1 MAVMD
6 NIALVQRFIRLPLS
20 QRRAFLEKLA
30 GKGLTLGQLPIPAAR
45 EGLDVIPLSYAQ
57 QRQWFLWQ
65 LEPHSS
71 AYHIPSALRLKGTLD
86 VPALARSF
94 QWLLGRHESLRTRFV
109 ETAEGVRQVIEA
121 PASAF
126 ELPLQ
131 HLPAD
136 AGADTE
142 QAVRDFVEAR
152 TQALFDLQQGPLLR
166 VDLLR
171 LADDDHVLVMT
182 QHHIVSDGWSMQV
195 LVEELVH
202 AYAAFSGGG
211 EPTLAAASIQ
221 YADYAIWQQAW
232 MEAGESERQLGY
244 WAARLG
250 GEQPV
255 LELPFDH
262 SRPQQPSHRGERLA
276 VTLPGEL
283 QRGLRSLAQSQGM
296 TPFMLLLASF
306 QLLLHRYSGQRE
318 IRVGVPVANRQHP
331 DTKALIGFFINTQ
344 VLDVSI
350 DPQNTFRE
358 LLQQVRTA
366 VLGAQAHQALPFE
379 QLVEALAPER
389 SAGVN
394 PLFQV
399 MHNHLGGDGASAL
412 NLPGLHIEGL
422 DVRTVTAQFDL
433 TLDTAEAGEQ
443 LSAAFTYA
451 TDLFERATVER
462 MARHWLQL
470 LGQMVAAPDTSLVQV
485 PLLTAQERADIIA
498 EWNPRPAEYPVQ
510 QCIHQ
515 RIEEQAR
522 LRPEAI
528 AVTLDDRQL
537 SYGQLEAQ
545 ANHLAHRL
553 LAQGVGPEVR
563 VGLVAERSLEM
574 IVAILATLKAGAAYV
589 PMDPSAPAQRLAY
602 MMADSGIAL
611 LLVQPHLAA
620 RVQGAQDVRQLML
633 EPLSPQPL
641 ADPGAP
647 QLACDPRQL
656 AYVIYTSGS
665 TGQPKGVLLPHDNV
679 MRLFAATER
688 WFDFGVDDVWTL
700 FHSYAFDFSVWEI
713 FGALMHGGRLVIVPH
728 ETCRSTEDFHALLHR
743 EGVTVLNQTPSA
755 FKQLMQVACTR
766 DAAELG
772 ALRQVIFGGEAL
784 EVQAL
789 RPWYGHFAAQ
799 GPRLVNM
806 YGITETTVH
815 VTYRPLSPRD
825 LEGAASSPIG
835 EPIDDLSWYLLDGQL
850 EPVAPGCIGELY
862 VGGAGLAR
870 GYHRRSDLSAQRFVP
885 DLFGNGGRLYRTGD
899 LARYRNDGV
908 IEYVGRI
915 DQQVKIRGFRIELGE
930 IEARLLQLPGVREA
944 VVLASDGS
952 AGTQLV
958 AYVVA
963 QQGSGEVSALVER
976 LRSGLK
982 ADLPEYMLPAHIL
995 CLDSLPL
1002 TLNGKLDRAAL
1013 PAPTLRQE
1021 DYQAP
1026 RTALEQ
1032 QVAQIWQQVLEV
1044 ERVGLQDDFFVL
1056 GGHSLLATQVV
1067 SRLRHGLGLQVALRT
1082 LFEQTTLQAFVAS
1095 LTPTADAAQ
1104 PALLPVP
1111 RGELAPLSYAQERQW
1126 FLWQLDPSSSAYNI
1140 PSALRLRGAL
1150 NVPALQRSFDSLLAR
1165 HESLRTTFAQAPQ
1178 GAQQRIHA
1186 AVPLALPIE
1195 TVAEAELAAR
1205 VQAEVAQVFDL
1216 EQGPLLRVRL
1226 LRVAQDDHVLV
1237 VTQHHSVSDGWS
1249 MQVLVEEL
1257 VQCYAA
1263 FSQGEAPTL
1272 PVLPLQY
1279 ADYAIWQRQWMEA
1292 GERERQLGY
1301 WTERL
1306 AGEQFLQL
1314 PTDHPRP
1321 AEQSFRGAQLALALP
1336 DNLAQGLQQRAREL
1350 RVTPFM
1356 LLLATFQVLLH
1367 RYSGQGDIRVG
1378 VPVANRNRLE
1388 TERLI
1393 GFFVNTQVL
1402 RAEVEPGMAFTRLLE
1417 QVRDSALEAQA
1428 HQDLPFEQLVEALH
1442 PERSLSHS
1450 PLFQV
1455 MFNHQ
1460 GERAAEASMAQVP
1473 GLQVEALAW
1482 DSHTA
1487 QFDLTLNTFESGT
1500 AWSAIWTYA
1509 TDLFLPETI
1518 ERLSQHWLNLL
1529 QAVVAAPE
1537 QRVGELAMLEGSERE
1552 RIERQ
1557 WNANG
1562 LDFDRS
1568 QCIHRLIE
1576 AQVCR
1581 TPQALAAIWGD
1592 EQLDYATLNA
1602 HANRLARHLVS
1613 LGVGP
1618 EVRVGVALPRSM
1630 SMLVALLAVL
1640 KAGGAYVPL
1649 DPDYPA
1655 ERVSYMLDD
1664 SAARVLIS
1672 ERAVLD
1678 ALAVDGAFASV
1689 LLDELTL
1696 DGDDSDLPAR
1706 AVADNLAY
1714 VIYTSGSTGRPKGV
1728 AIAHRNVAALVAWSQ
1743 QVYSQ
1748 ADIQGVLAS
1757 TSICFDLSVWELFV
1771 TLAGGGFIVGARN
1784 ALELPELAARD
1795 RVRLIN
1801 SVPSAASALLRAGQ
1815 IPASVRIVNLA
1826 GEPLK
1831 QSVVEALYALE
1842 HIQHVYDLYGPSE
1855 DTTYSTWT
1863 RREAGGQANI
1873 GRPLHNTASY
1883 LLDGEL
1889 QSVPVGATAE
1899 LYLAGEGITRGYL
1912 LRPGLTAEKYLPDPF
1927 ASDGSRLYRT
1937 GDLARYREDGVL
1949 EYAGRVDHQVKV
1961 RGLRIEL
1968 GEIEARLQA
1977 HADVR
1982 EVAVIAHQ
1990 GELST
1995 QLVGYVVASALHD
2008 NAEPLK
2014 AWLKQTLPDYMVPTH
2029 WLFLERLP
2037 LTPNGKLD
2045 RKALPAPQAT
2055 APARQV
2061 APRSVLEK
2069 RLVAIW
2075 EEVLKVSPIGVT
2087 DNFFELG
2094 GDSIISIQ
2102 VVSRA
2107 RQVGI
2112 RFTPKALFQHQ
2123 TVQGLA
2129 TVAQEGEGA
2138 QLIEQGPLTG
2148 EMPLLPIQQAF
2159 FDTDIPER
2167 HHWNQSVLLKPAQPL
2182 HAGYLEQALQA
2193 LVAHHDALR
2202 LSFTE
2207 SDAGWQAHYRPLGE
2221 QPTELLWQRTLNT
2234 ADELEALAESAQ
2246 RSLSLGDGPLLRAVL
2261 ADLPDG
2267 SQRLLLV
2274 IHHLAVD
2281 GVSWRILFEDLQL
2294 ALEQLSSGKP
2304 LALPGKTSSQRDWAG
2319 ELQRAAQSPRL
2330 QQSLDFWRATL
2341 EGAHDSL
2348 PCQRPDTANRNCDGV
2363 TVHSTLDAEQTR
2375 QLLQQAPAAYR
2386 TRINDL
2392 LLTALA
2398 RVICRW
2404 TGHDHALVQ
2413 LEGHGREDL
2422 FEHLDLTRSVG
2433 WFTSVFPVRLTP
2445 AAGLG
2450 DSLKQ
2455 IKEQLRAIPDNGL
2468 GFGVLRHL
2476 GDASV
2481 RDALRA
2487 LPTPRITFNYLGQL
2501 DASFADESPAWLPAG
2516 ENRGAEHS
2524 PEAPLDNWLN
2534 LNGQVFDGRLQIS
2547 WTFSRER
2554 FDIATLQRLA
2564 EDYQREL
2571 VAVVGHCCTVGVAG
2585 VTPSDFPLAGLDQAQ
2600 LDALPVAAQTIQDLY
2615 PLSPMQQGMLF
2626 HSLYEQASGD
2636 YINQMRVDIDGLD
2649 PQRFHAA
2656 WQATVQAHDI
2666 LRTAFVWEGDLAQP
2680 LQVVHQQVEVPFSVH
2695 DLRDLDAP
2703 APALQALADAQRQ
2716 QGFELASAPLLRL
2729 LLVDLGQGRHHFIY
2743 TYHHILMDGWSH
2755 AQVLSEVLQHYNG
2768 QAQEAPRGRYRD
2780 YIAWLARQD
2789 QQGNQDFWRAQ
2800 LAELDEP
2807 TLLAQVFRGVTPAS
2821 DEQAHAQH
2829 DQVFDAPRSAR
2840 LAAFAREQKVTLNT
2854 VLQAAWALLLQRHQ
2868 GQQTV
2873 CFGATVAGRPS
2884 ELAGVEQQVGLFIN
2898 TLPVALTLHAQ
2909 HSVASLLQGL
2919 QAQNLSLREHEY
2931 TPLFDIQRWAGQG
2944 GEALFDSLL
2953 VFENYPVSDVLQAR
2967 APDGLR
2973 FGAIDNLEQT
2983 NYPLTLL
2990 VNAGE
2995 QLSLQYSFDP
3005 QCFTPV
3011 QIAGLAAQ
3019 LAQILDA
3026 LVEDAE
3032 RPLGEVDSLPAD
3044 LRRQVLHD
3052 WSGQVGHDVSWL
3064 PVHRQFEAMAQAQP
3078 QAIAA
3083 VYGTE
3088 SISYAELNLRANRLA
3103 HGLIARGVGPDRL
3116 VGLCLDRGLE
3126 MLVALLAV
3134 LKAGGAYVPLDPD
3147 FPEERLDYM
3156 IQDSGIGLLL
3166 TQPHLAER
3174 RTLPQGVQQML
3185 LAAESDALDALAAHD
3200 PQVAVADD
3208 HLAYVIYTSGS
3219 TGRPKGVMVPHR
3231 GLGNFLDSMAAAPGL
3246 QAQDR
3251 VLSLTTFSFDI
3262 FGLEIF
3268 LPLVRGA
3275 RVVLVDRQAARDPE
3289 QLLEVVREQA
3299 VNVVQATPS
3308 TWRMLLDNPQAE
3320 LLRGCR
3326 MLCGG
3331 EALAP
3336 ELSLRMLALGG
3347 EVWNLYGPT
3356 ETTIWSA
3363 RRRLDATQPAPL
3375 LGEAIG
3381 NTTLFVVGPDLQ
3393 PVAPGVAGELLI
3405 GGEGLARGY
3414 HGRAALSAE
3423 RFVPHPF
3430 ADDGSRLYRTGDLV
3444 RHLADGTLEY
3454 LARLDHQVKIRGFR
3468 IELGE
3473 IQALMQDHPQ
3483 VREAVVIARDGAGG
3497 AQLVGYVVPLE
3508 AAEAGSDGL
3517 REALRQSLAERL
3529 PAYMVPAHIQ
3539 VLERMPLTPNGKLD
3553 RKALPAVD
3561 ASASRQVY
3569 QAPRTD
3575 LERQVAEVWQQ
3586 VLQLE
3591 QVGVHDHF
3599 FELGGHSLLAVS
3611 VVSRLQLALGLKLSP
3626 QLVFQAPVLEQFA
3639 EALGQAGGQVVDES
3653 KLSKLEW
3660 LLDEMEEV

>member
-1 MAVMD
+1 MD

-131 HLPAD
+131 HLPVD

-142 QAVRDFVEAR
+142 QAVRDFVEVR

-255 LELPFDH
+255 LELPLDH
-262 SRPQQPSHRGERLA
+262 PRPQQPSHRGERLA

-283 QRGLRSLAQSQGM
+283 QKGLRSLAQSQGM

-306 QLLLHRYSGQRE
+306 QVLLHRYSGQRE

-389 SAGVN
+389 NAGVN

-470 LGQMVAAPDTSLVQV
+470 LGQMVAAPDTPLVQV

-563 VGLVAERSLEM
+563 VGLVVERSLEM

-688 WFDFGVDDVWTL
+688 WFNFGVDDVWTL

-728 ETCRSTEDFHALLHR
+728 ETSRSTEDFHALLHR

-885 DLFGNGGRLYRTGD
+885 DLFGHGGRLYRTGD

-944 VVLASDGS
+944 VVLARDGS

-963 QQGSGEVSALVER
+963 HQGSGEVSALVER

-1044 ERVGLQDDFFVL
+1044 ERVGLHDDFFAL

-1165 HESLRTTFAQAPQ
+1165 HESLRTTFVQTPE

-1186 AVPLALPIE
+1186 AAPLALPIE

-1263 FSQGEAPTL
+1263 FSQDEAPTL

-1336 DNLAQGLQQRAREL
+1336 DNLALGLQQRASEL

-1417 QVRDSALEAQA
+1417 QIRDSALEAQA

-1509 TDLFLPETI
+1509 TDLFLPATI

-1529 QAVVAAPE
+1529 QAIVAAPE
-1537 QRVGELAMLEGSERE
+1537 QRVGELAMLEDSERE

-1562 LDFDRS
+1562 LAFDRS

-1576 AQVCR
+1576 AQVRR

-1602 HANRLARHLVS
+1602 RANRLARHLVS

-1618 EVRVGVALPRSM
+1618 EVRVGVALPRGM

-1672 ERAVLD
+1672 ERSVLD

-1771 TLAGGGFIVGARN
+1771 TLAGGGLIVGARN

-1831 QSVVEALYALE
+1831 QSVVEALYAQE

-1863 RREAGGQANI
+1863 RREAGG
-1873 GRPLHNTASY
+1873 
-1883 LLDGEL
+1883 
-1889 QSVPVGATAE
+1889 
-1899 LYLAGEGITRGYL
+1899 
-1912 LRPGLTAEKYLPDPF
+1912 
-1927 ASDGSRLYRT
+1927 
-1937 GDLARYREDGVL
+1937 
-1949 EYAGRVDHQVKV
+1949 
-1961 RGLRIEL
+1961 
-1968 GEIEARLQA
+1968 
-1977 HADVR
+1977 
-1982 EVAVIAHQ
+1982 
-1990 GELST
+1990 
-1995 QLVGYVVASALHD
+1995 
-2008 NAEPLK
+2008 
-2014 AWLKQTLPDYMVPTH
+2014 
-2029 WLFLERLP
+2029 
-2037 LTPNGKLD
+2037 
-2045 RKALPAPQAT
+2045 
-2055 APARQV
+2055 
-2061 APRSVLEK
+2061 
-2069 RLVAIW
+2069 
-2075 EEVLKVSPIGVT
+2075 
-2087 DNFFELG
+2087 
-2094 GDSIISIQ
+2094 
-2102 VVSRA
+2102 
-2107 RQVGI
+2107 
-2112 RFTPKALFQHQ
+2112 
-2123 TVQGLA
+2123 
-2129 TVAQEGEGA
+2129 
-2138 QLIEQGPLTG
+2138 
-2148 EMPLLPIQQAF
+2148 
-2159 FDTDIPER
+2159 
-2167 HHWNQSVLLKPAQPL
+2167 
-2182 HAGYLEQALQA
+2182 
-2193 LVAHHDALR
+2193 
-2202 LSFTE
+2202 
-2207 SDAGWQAHYRPLGE
+2207 
-2221 QPTELLWQRTLNT
+2221 
-2234 ADELEALAESAQ
+2234 
-2246 RSLSLGDGPLLRAVL
+2246 
-2261 ADLPDG
+2261 
-2267 SQRLLLV
+2267 
-2274 IHHLAVD
+2274 
-2281 GVSWRILFEDLQL
+2281 
-2294 ALEQLSSGKP
+2294 
-2304 LALPGKTSSQRDWAG
+2304 
-2319 ELQRAAQSPRL
+2319 
-2330 QQSLDFWRATL
+2330 
-2341 EGAHDSL
+2341 
-2348 PCQRPDTANRNCDGV
+2348 
-2363 TVHSTLDAEQTR
+2363 
-2375 QLLQQAPAAYR
+2375 
-2386 TRINDL
+2386 
-2392 LLTALA
+2392 
-2398 RVICRW
+2398 
-2404 TGHDHALVQ
+2404 
-2413 LEGHGREDL
+2413 
-2422 FEHLDLTRSVG
+2422 
-2433 WFTSVFPVRLTP
+2433 
-2445 AAGLG
+2445 
-2450 DSLKQ
+2450 
-2455 IKEQLRAIPDNGL
+2455 
-2468 GFGVLRHL
+2468 
-2476 GDASV
+2476 
-2481 RDALRA
+2481 
-2487 LPTPRITFNYLGQL
+2487 
-2501 DASFADESPAWLPAG
+2501 
-2516 ENRGAEHS
+2516 
-2524 PEAPLDNWLN
+2524 
-2534 LNGQVFDGRLQIS
+2534 
-2547 WTFSRER
+2547 
-2554 FDIATLQRLA
+2554 
-2564 EDYQREL
+2564 
-2571 VAVVGHCCTVGVAG
+2571 
-2585 VTPSDFPLAGLDQAQ
+2585 
-2600 LDALPVAAQTIQDLY
+2600 
-2615 PLSPMQQGMLF
+2615 
-2626 HSLYEQASGD
+2626 
-2636 YINQMRVDIDGLD
+2636 
-2649 PQRFHAA
+2649 
-2656 WQATVQAHDI
+2656 
-2666 LRTAFVWEGDLAQP
+2666 
-2680 LQVVHQQVEVPFSVH
+2680 
-2695 DLRDLDAP
+2695 
-2703 APALQALADAQRQ
+2703 
-2716 QGFELASAPLLRL
+2716 
-2729 LLVDLGQGRHHFIY
+2729 
-2743 TYHHILMDGWSH
+2743 
-2755 AQVLSEVLQHYNG
+2755 
-2768 QAQEAPRGRYRD
+2768 
-2780 YIAWLARQD
+2780 
-2789 QQGNQDFWRAQ
+2789 
-2800 LAELDEP
+2800 
-2807 TLLAQVFRGVTPAS
+2807 
-2821 DEQAHAQH
+2821 
-2829 DQVFDAPRSAR
+2829 
-2840 LAAFAREQKVTLNT
+2840 
-2854 VLQAAWALLLQRHQ
+2854 
-2868 GQQTV
+2868 
-2873 CFGATVAGRPS
+2873 
-2884 ELAGVEQQVGLFIN
+2884 
-2898 TLPVALTLHAQ
+2898 
-2909 HSVASLLQGL
+2909 
-2919 QAQNLSLREHEY
+2919 
-2931 TPLFDIQRWAGQG
+2931 
-2944 GEALFDSLL
+2944 
-2953 VFENYPVSDVLQAR
+2953 
-2967 APDGLR
+2967 
-2973 FGAIDNLEQT
+2973 
-2983 NYPLTLL
+2983 
-2990 VNAGE
+2990 
-2995 QLSLQYSFDP
+2995 
-3005 QCFTPV
+3005 
-3011 QIAGLAAQ
+3011 
-3019 LAQILDA
+3019 
-3026 LVEDAE
+3026 
-3032 RPLGEVDSLPAD
+3032 
-3044 LRRQVLHD
+3044 
-3052 WSGQVGHDVSWL
+3052 
-3064 PVHRQFEAMAQAQP
+3064 
-3078 QAIAA
+3078 
-3083 VYGTE
+3083 
-3088 SISYAELNLRANRLA
+3088 
-3103 HGLIARGVGPDRL
+3103 
-3116 VGLCLDRGLE
+3116 
-3126 MLVALLAV
+3126 
-3134 LKAGGAYVPLDPD
+3134 
-3147 FPEERLDYM
+3147 
-3156 IQDSGIGLLL
+3156 
-3166 TQPHLAER
+3166 
-3174 RTLPQGVQQML
+3174 
-3185 LAAESDALDALAAHD
+3185 
-3200 PQVAVADD
+3200 
-3208 HLAYVIYTSGS
+3208 
-3219 TGRPKGVMVPHR
+3219 
-3231 GLGNFLDSMAAAPGL
+3231 
-3246 QAQDR
+3246 
-3251 VLSLTTFSFDI
+3251 
-3262 FGLEIF
+3262 
-3268 LPLVRGA
+3268 
-3275 RVVLVDRQAARDPE
+3275 
-3289 QLLEVVREQA
+3289 
-3299 VNVVQATPS
+3299 
-3308 TWRMLLDNPQAE
+3308 
-3320 LLRGCR
+3320 
-3326 MLCGG
+3326 
-3331 EALAP
+3331 
-3336 ELSLRMLALGG
+3336 
-3347 EVWNLYGPT
+3347 
-3356 ETTIWSA
+3356 
-3363 RRRLDATQPAPL
+3363 
-3375 LGEAIG
+3375 
-3381 NTTLFVVGPDLQ
+3381 
-3393 PVAPGVAGELLI
+3393 
-3405 GGEGLARGY
+3405 
-3414 HGRAALSAE
+3414 
-3423 RFVPHPF
+3423 
-3430 ADDGSRLYRTGDLV
+3430 
-3444 RHLADGTLEY
+3444 
-3454 LARLDHQVKIRGFR
+3454 
-3468 IELGE
+3468 
-3473 IQALMQDHPQ
+3473 
-3483 VREAVVIARDGAGG
+3483 
-3497 AQLVGYVVPLE
+3497 
-3508 AAEAGSDGL
+3508 
-3517 REALRQSLAERL
+3517 
-3529 PAYMVPAHIQ
+3529 
-3539 VLERMPLTPNGKLD
+3539 
-3553 RKALPAVD
+3553 
-3561 ASASRQVY
+3561 
-3569 QAPRTD
+3569 
-3575 LERQVAEVWQQ
+3575 
-3586 VLQLE
+3586 
-3591 QVGVHDHF
+3591 
-3599 FELGGHSLLAVS
+3599 
-3611 VVSRLQLALGLKLSP
+3611 
-3626 QLVFQAPVLEQFA
+3626 
-3639 EALGQAGGQVVDES
+3639 
-3653 KLSKLEW
+3653 
-3660 LLDEMEEV
+3660 

>member
-131 HLPAD
+131 HLPVNAD
-136 AGADTE
+136 ADTE

-152 TQALFDLQQGPLLR
+152 TQTLFDLQQGPLLR

-255 LELPFDH
+255 LELPLDH
-262 SRPQQPSHRGERLA
+262 PRPQQPSHRGERLA
-276 VTLPGEL
+276 ITLPGEL

-296 TPFMLLLASF
+296 TPFMTLLASF
-306 QLLLHRYSGQRE
+306 QVLLHRYSGQRE

-389 SAGVN
+389 NAGVN

-470 LGQMVAAPDTSLVQV
+470 LGQMVAAPDTPLVQV

-563 VGLVAERSLEM
+563 VGLVVERSLEM

-688 WFDFGVDDVWTL
+688 WFNFGVDDVWTL

-728 ETCRSTEDFHALLHR
+728 ETSRSTEDFHALLHR

-885 DLFGNGGRLYRTGD
+885 DLFGHGGRLYRTGD

-944 VVLASDGS
+944 VVLARDGS

-963 QQGSGEVSALVER
+963 QQGSGEASALVER

-1044 ERVGLQDDFFVL
+1044 ERVGLKDDFFAL

-1165 HESLRTTFAQAPQ
+1165 HESLRTTFVQTPE

-1186 AVPLALPIE
+1186 AAPLALPIE

-1263 FSQGEAPTL
+1263 FSQDEAPTL

-1336 DNLAQGLQQRAREL
+1336 DDLAQGLQQRAREL

-1417 QVRDSALEAQA
+1417 QIRDSALEAQA

-1529 QAVVAAPE
+1529 QAIVAAPE
-1537 QRVGELAMLEGSERE
+1537 QRVGELAMLEDSERE

-1562 LDFDRS
+1562 LAFDRS

-1576 AQVCR
+1576 AQVRR

-1602 HANRLARHLVS
+1602 RANRLARHLVS

-1618 EVRVGVALPRSM
+1618 EVRVGVALPRGM

-1672 ERAVLD
+1672 ERSVLD

-1795 RVRLIN
+1795 RVSLIN

-1831 QSVVEALYALE
+1831 QSVVEALYAQE

-1927 ASDGSRLYRT
+1927 AADGSRLYRT

-1995 QLVGYVVASALHD
+1995 QLVGYVVAFALHD

-2055 APARQV
+2055 APTRQV

-2107 RQVGI
+2107 RQAGI

-2129 TVAQEGEGA
+2129 TVAQEGEGV
-2138 QLIEQGPLTG
+2138 QLIEQGPLSG

-2294 ALEQLSSGKP
+2294 AFEQLSSGKP

-2319 ELQRAAQSPRL
+2319 ELQRAAQSSRL
-2330 QQSLDFWRATL
+2330 QQSLDFWRTTL

-2348 PCQRPDTANRNCDGV
+2348 PCQRLDAANRNCDGV
-2363 TVHSTLDAEQTR
+2363 TVHSTLDVEQTR

-2571 VAVVGHCCTVGVAG
+2571 VALVSHCCTAGVAG

-2680 LQVVHQQVEVPFSVH
+2680 LQVVRQQVEVPFSVH

-2780 YIAWLARQD
+2780 YIDWLARQD

-2807 TLLAQVFRGVTPAS
+2807 TLLAQVFRGATPAS

-2829 DQVFDAPRSAR
+2829 DQVFDAQRSAR

-2854 VLQAAWALLLQRHQ
+2854 LLQAAWALLLQRHQ

-3005 QCFTPV
+3005 QCFTPA
-3011 QIAGLAAQ
+3011 QIAVLAAQ

-3032 RPLGEVDSLPAD
+3032 RPLGEVDSLPAA

-3052 WSGQVGHDVSWL
+3052 WSGQVGEGLSWL
-3064 PVHRQFEAMAQAQP
+3064 PVHRQFEVVAQAQP
-3078 QAIAA
+3078 EAIAA
-3083 VYGTE
+3083 VHGAE

-3103 HGLIARGVGPDRL
+3103 HALIARGVGPDRL

-3174 RTLPQGVQQML
+3174 RTLPDGVQQML
-3185 LAAESDALDALAAHD
+3185 LAAESDAQDAQAAHD

-3231 GLGNFLDSMAAAPGL
+3231 GLGNFLDSMAAAPGV

-3363 RRRLDATQPAPL
+3363 RRRLDAAQPAPL

-3517 REALRQSLAERL
+3517 REALRQCLTERL

-3575 LERQVAEVWQQ
+3575 LERQIAEVWQQ